1 MPKDS
6 PAVSEPTVET
16 LLEQADDERR
26 PHAESSEGGHGSEAA
41 LALRNALKLGSSLI
55 LTWGV
60 ALIVAFKLPKYLG
73 PTPYGTY
80 QLGESWGLA
89 GAVFLTLGVDTYI
102 SREIAVRPKHASD
115 FFGGLLVARLFTL
128 VPVVLFSIALL
139 HSKVP
144 EKQLS
149 VTLFGIAYVFYA
161 MNQTFQQML
170 QAASQVGGLAIANVA
185 SKVLWGGATLYL
197 LFSKAPFW
205 TLPLPTIAS
214 EGLKCLVLF
223 NAARGAVDLEL
234 RIDTAATREVLK
246 ISFPFY
252 IANVAVSL
260 GSYIDVPLLEQ
271 IVASN
276 DELGWY
282 SGARRIALLSALL
295 SPILSGVLVPMMSRA
310 KHRNEEDFFAILRR
324 GIEGVCVC
332 AIPLTLMLALG
343 AEFWIHITQGDAF
356 LPAARS
362 LRWLA
367 PTFVF
372 SYANVLLWV
381 ALMILDRSWTITVI
395 SIVGLVL
402 LPTFTLIAVPL
413 TKNMGPGGAGMGCAI
428 AMSARELVICCVFL
442 YFLGKRA
449 VDRRAASNTAK
460 SLVVCGIVIAA
471 DRLLTSLGPAR
482 LAIDAALYT
491 VLAFA
496 FRIVGPSDII
506 AVLKMIKD
514 RKKPE
519 PA

>member
-1 MPKDS
+1 MEAPPS
-6 PAVSEPTVET
+6 
-16 LLEQADDERR
+16 ERR
-26 PHAESSEGGHGSEAA
+26 REGA
-41 LALRNALKLGSSLI
+41 LALRNALKLGTSLV

-60 ALIVAFKLPKYLG
+60 ALIVTFKLPKYLG
-73 PTPYGTY
+73 PESYGFY
-80 QLGESWGLA
+80 QLGESWGFVA
-89 GAVFLTLGVDTYI
+89 AVFLTLGVDTYV

-115 FFGGLLVARLFTL
+115 FFGGLLVARAFTL
-128 VPVVLFSIALL
+128 VPVVLVEAALL
-139 HSKVP
+139 HSRIP
-144 EKQLS
+144 QKQLS
-149 VTLFGIAYVFYA
+149 VFLFGIAYVFYA

-170 QAASQVGGLAIANVA
+170 QAASKVGGLAIANVV

-205 TLPLPTIAS
+205 MLPLPTIAS
-214 EGLKCLVLF
+214 EGLKCAVLF
-223 NAARGAVDLEL
+223 VATRNAVDLRL
-234 RIDTAATREVLK
+234 QFDSAATRQVLK
-246 ISFPFY
+246 IAFPFY

-260 GSYIDVPLLEQ
+260 GSYIDVPFLEWL
-271 IVASN
+271 VASN

-295 SPILSGVLVPMMSRA
+295 SPVVSGVLVPMMSRA

-395 SIVGLVL
+395 SIVGLAL
-402 LPTFTLIAVPL
+402 LPVFTLVAVPL
-413 TKNMGPGGAGMGCAI
+413 TKGLGFGGAGMGCAI
-428 AMSARELVICCVFL
+428 AMSAREAVICGVFL

-449 VDRRAASNTAK
+449 VDSRAISRTVK
-460 SLVVCGIVIAA
+460 SLVVCGLVVAI
-471 DRLLTSLGPAR
+471 DRFFLAPLGPVR
-482 LAIDAALYT
+482 LAIDVVVYT

-496 FRIVGPSDII
+496 LRVVRPSEVIS
-506 AVLKMIKD
+506 VLKMIKD
-514 RKKPE
+514 RKKNDAA